1 MKKLIF
7 SFVFCFAAYLVNG
20 QALTIR
26 NNTPYNITVGALGDD
41 GNGCDQVNG
50 STLIMSYQIG
60 TINVSSGPMNGWT
73 FVRAQT
79 TGYAFIYDVEESS
92 SCDSGC
98 GSSSSNG
105 LTATWVGCY
114 DVTIN

>member
-20 QALTIR
+20 QNLTVR
-26 NNTPYNITVGALGDD
+26 NLSPYDINVGAI
-41 GNGCDQVNG
+41 GNNG
-50 STLIMSYQIG
+50 SSCSDISGSTTILSGNVG
-60 TINVSSGPMNGWT
+60 TIPFGLNNGWT
-73 FVRAQT
+73 VVRAET
-79 TGYAFIYDVEESS
+79 TGYAFTYDVEGSS

-105 LTATWVGCY
+105 LTATWSGCY